1 MQCKHQQREI
11 ADFNVLKK
19 KLDEIFEKKTHSCE
33 KPKKVLKKVRFSQ
46 EQPQKQYIFNSE
58 NESGV
63 ESKSQEKLQRQMQE
77 LQLQHI
83 NQRQHQQRQQ
93 LQSLHQLDLL
103 HLESFPTKDERLK
116 SQSVEV
122 LQVHCA
128 CVRGK
133 QRVSQSLEI
142 NMQIKLTK
150 ELKQRAVYSA
160 RSYATKESFAARKEE
175 KRREARVD
183 KKNNSRNKAKKRAGR
198 KALGC
203 E

>member
-122 LQVHCA
+122 LQV
-128 CVRGK
+128 RMQKLQLQQMMQK
-133 QRVSQSLEI
+133 QNQCTRELQNQHQLVLSQLNFLTSL
-142 NMQIKLTK
+142 
-150 ELKQRAVYSA
+150 V
-160 RSYATKESFAARKEE
+160 
-175 KRREARVD
+175 
-183 KKNNSRNKAKKRAGR
+183 KNNQ
-198 KALGC
+198 
-203 E
+203 